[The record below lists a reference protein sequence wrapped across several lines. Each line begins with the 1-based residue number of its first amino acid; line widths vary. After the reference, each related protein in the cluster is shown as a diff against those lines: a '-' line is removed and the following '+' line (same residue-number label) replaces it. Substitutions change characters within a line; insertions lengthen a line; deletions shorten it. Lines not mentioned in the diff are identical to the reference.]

1 MPPPLQAA
9 RRLPP
14 EPESRASMLAP
25 PPPQPRFVR
34 TSPAGAPEP
43 EGATR
48 ARPTAPPTALQNAAP
63 ASESTASARP
73 TSTAVTAAPAAEGR
87 AVACPAADTQLA
99 SRVSA
104 IVDPVFAECYR
115 LRSNESCDA
124 LAEDVV
130 QNITAAIV
138 VAWEDVV
145 NRVKS
150 SPAECRGAAAPGNV
164 ASTLAG
170 ALAQAFNASAKKG
183 GCGPSGPEVKDSLN
197 GALYR
202 AFSQSACE
210 AQLRQ
215 AGGQAT
221 TAAVCDPGTITKEVE
236 PMVTK
241 ALGTALA
248 EC

>member
-1 MPPPLQAA
+1 MLSLCACTAWAQAPRPEGGPPAAPPTLKPSPARTAEPVEPPTLAPRAEARRLAPEPESRVTMPPPLQAA

-14 EPESRASMLAP
+14 EPESRASMIAP

-87 AVACPAADTQLA
+87 AVACPATDTPLA

-124 LAEDVV
+124 MAEDV
-130 QNITAAIV
+130 
-138 VAWEDVV
+138 
-145 NRVKS
+145 
-150 SPAECRGAAAPGNV
+150 
-164 ASTLAG
+164 
-170 ALAQAFNASAKKG
+170 AQVG
-183 GCGPSGPEVKDSLN
+183 G
-197 GALYR
+197 
-202 AFSQSACE
+202 
-210 AQLRQ
+210 
-215 AGGQAT
+215 
-221 TAAVCDPGTITKEVE
+221 
-236 PMVTK
+236 
-241 ALGTALA
+241 
-248 EC
+248 